1 LRNRLNRRVGIGV
14 PWGTSWDRCR
24 GASDGPH
31 CIKSGVVHCSFK
43 LLVELVVLHGQA
55 LDVRGRDLQ
64 VVDGGNP
71 RVEVRAFAAQDAP

>member
-1 LRNRLNRRVGIGV
+1 
-14 PWGTSWDRCR
+14 
-24 GASDGPH
+24 
-31 CIKSGVVHCSFK
+31 
-43 LLVELVVLHGQA
+43 VELVVLHGQA